1 MPKKTIINLPL
12 KEEIEESIQAF
23 LFIHRATEDIR
34 IMKTT
39 IHEIFN
45 AVYNESKKENKLD
58 IRKAGTLSRLADT
71 YLSLDSAYNKKVNGK

>member
-12 KEEIEESIQAF
+12 KESLEESI
-23 LFIHRATEDIR
+23 EDIR

-45 AVYNESKKENKLD
+45 AVYNESKKEKKLD

-71 YLSLDSAYNKKVNGK
+71 YLSLDSAIIKKLMGNNNHK